1 MICRV
6 PDSPLATEEH
16 GREPAS
22 AAACERELK
31 LKSAMVTG
39 GVRRER
45 VMAWLAGCRPA
56 LALVAVAVGQP
67 MNDMGAR
74 LHVHASSFSLF
85 SVSLY
90 LPCTHTLRAGKKKIF
105 ATLRALRRGR
115 TAQAGRVAVK
125 MKRWFVRCCCRS
137 RKNQNQSN

>member
-1 MICRV
+1 
-6 PDSPLATEEH
+6 
-16 GREPAS
+16 
-22 AAACERELK
+22 
-31 LKSAMVTG
+31 
-39 GVRRER
+39 
-45 VMAWLAGCRPA
+45 MAWLAGCRPA

-105 ATLRALRRGR
+105 ATLRALRQPG
-115 TAQAGRVAVK
+115 AGRQSSSQDEE
-125 MKRWFVRCCCRS
+125 MVRPLLLS
-137 RKNQNQSN
+137 